1 MLTLSFDTSLDKT
14 YIVLGKNKEI
24 FASLEIKSDEKNYH
38 SAYLISTIAD
48 ILKKHNKIPKELEV
62 IGVNIGPGSFT
73 GIRAGVTV
81 ARVLAQETGAKTF
94 GISSLEILAKSAKL
108 ENPLVIL
115 DARKNMGYLWD
126 NELLGAKTL
135 EEIDEFA
142 KNRNVL
148 TDNTLFERYKELGNN
163 VLSYQEE
170 NYPLGETL
178 FEIISNIEPGA
189 DNVWQ
194 NLKPLYIQP
203 PPVTIKRN

>member
-14 YIVLGKNKEI
+14 YIVLGENGEVLTSVEI
-24 FASLEIKSDEKNYH
+24 QSDEKNYH

-48 ILKKHNKIPKELEV
+48 ILKKHNKTPKDIKK

-81 ARVLAQETGAKTF
+81 ARVLAQETNAYTF
-94 GISSLEILAKSAKL
+94 GISSLEILANTSKL
-108 ENPLVIL
+108 DNPIVIL

-126 NELLGAKTL
+126 NKVLGAIEL
-135 EEIDEFA
+135 EEIDKIA
-142 KNRNVL
+142 KERNII
-148 TDNTLFERYKELGNN
+148 TDNTLFERYKDIGNN

-170 NYPLGETL
+170 NFPLGKVL
-178 FEIISNIEPGA
+178 YEIITNKDCGPE
-189 DNVWQ
+189 NVWQ

-203 PPVTIKRN
+203 PPVTLKRN

>member
-14 YIVLGKNKEI
+14 YIVLGDGKTILSSIEI
-24 FASLEIKSDEKNYH
+24 NSDEKNYH

-48 ILKKHNKIPKELEV
+48 ILKKHDKTPKDLKK

-81 ARVLAQETGAKTF
+81 ARVLAQETGAFTF
-94 GISSLEILAKSAKL
+94 GVSSLEILAKASKL

-115 DARKNMGYLWD
+115 DARKNMAYVWND
-126 NELLGAKTL
+126 KVLGALQL
-135 EEIDEFA
+135 EDIDNLA
-142 KNRNVL
+142 KERNII
-148 TDNTLFERYKELGNN
+148 TDNTLFERYNDIGNS

-170 NYPLGETL
+170 NFPLGNVL
-178 FEIISNIEPGA
+178 YEIIANKDCGAENI
-189 DNVWQ
+189 WQ

-203 PPVTIKRN
+203 PPVTLKRN